1 MKHLKSML
9 LVLALLTPLSALA
22 DKVTCES
29 KKDAL
34 KECEMD
40 TRGGVR
46 MVKQLSRADCVEGHD
61 WGVNRY
67 SVWVKNGCR
76 AEFETGGGSGYGGGY
91 GGGSGN
97 AGRGDWDRGCSDAKA
112 GSYDRSGNAS
122 RAYEDGWQACKNQNR
137 PSGNQGS
144 AEVPSAA
151 KSACLTAVNK
161 NHGGAVVTLFVDS
174 AEFSQANSVVIVN
187 ADGERWRCLVSNNG
201 SRVEDL
207 RRQY

>member
-122 RAYEDGWQACKNQNR
+122 RAYEDGWQACKRQGN
-137 PSGNQGS
+137 SYGNQS
-144 AEVPSAA
+144 SSEVSGAA
-151 KSACLTAVNK
+151 KSACMAAVNRK
-161 NHGGAVVTLFVDS
+161 HDGRVRDLYVVS
-174 AEFSQANSVVIVN
+174 SEFSQANSEVIVN